1 MIKALEQ
8 ALNVRATPEIVLLR
22 KIMECGQIIHSHMA
36 HVFFFSLPD
45 LSGDD
50 NNFDLV
56 KKYPRQAE
64 YALAVRHFGVEV
76 CRVIGGR
83 SVHPINSVV
92 GGFNVEPDFGELKYT
107 IEHADEMMK
116 RISGLLGFLWKF
128 SIPKFERPTNYIS
141 LKRKGDYAIY
151 DGKIYFSDSRVYDTA
166 EGFLRDVRELTQ
178 PHERVKRVEHLGQ
191 PFMVGALARLNNNFD
206 ELQPAARAAWRKL
219 KLKLPCYNSFVNIFA
234 QIIEII
240 HCLEE
245 IKSLFERYARQ
256 RARRGFESRLKVP
269 FKPNP
274 GKGIGIMEAPR
285 GLLYHEYELDKE
297 GNILAERNIMSN
309 SPDMG
314 KFGEFKVVINY
325 AEPKTEEG
333 YAEAFDYSAKDGSM
347 ENLDS
352 SAVKFKT
359 VESQIIKAFYSNT
372 KIDPSAR
379 YCNKTYAVERRVA
392 KTDGPARV
400 ALEEMLIGPTNAEIK
415 NGYFSSIAQ
424 LPEIEIQKLTIENG
438 LAKVDFNEALNQQG
452 GGSCKVAAIRSQ
464 IENTLKQFSTV
475 KKVEIS
481 VDGNVGEALQP

>member
-1 MIKALEQ
+1 MKKLILLVAVVIIVAVGALLTIRFVLGEDTWICQGGQWIKHGEPSEPKPAG
-8 ALNVRATPEIVLLR
+8 VCGEIKDFSGVISDIDYD
-22 KIMECGQIIHSHMA
+22 KGQIIIKDAGIEIRLLLM
-36 HVFFFSLPD
+36 PD
-45 LSGDD
+45 SKLSDSDD
-50 NNFDLV
+50 STIVLSDMYKTFEISG
-56 KKYPRQAE
+56 KGSISAE
-64 YALAVRHFGVEV
+64 
-76 CRVIGGR
+76 
-83 SVHPINSVV
+83 
-92 GGFNVEPDFGELKYT
+92 NVLNVQELK
-107 IEHADEMMK
+107 IKKSPNIILMMPK
-116 RISGLLGFLWKF
+116 DNTEIGLPVEISGVARV
-128 SIPKFERPTNYIS
+128 FEN
-141 LKRKGDYAIY
+141 
-151 DGKIYFSDSRVYDTA
+151 
-166 EGFLRDVRELTQ
+166 
-178 PHERVKRVEHLGQ
+178 
-191 PFMVGALARLNNNFD
+191 AL
-206 ELQPAARAAWRKL
+206 
-219 KLKLPCYNSFVNIFA
+219 NIR
-234 QIIEII
+234 
-240 HCLEE
+240 
-245 IKSLFERYARQ
+245 IK
-256 RARRGFESRLKVP
+256 
-269 FKPNP
+269 
-274 GKGIGIMEAPR
+274 
-285 GLLYHEYELDKE
+285 DKE
-297 GNILAERNIMSN
+297 GNILAERNVMAD

-452 GGSCKVAAIRSQ
+452 GGSCKAAAIRSQ